1 MRLPSL
7 KFLKTF
13 QVAAR
18 LLSFK
23 SAAEELFLTASAVS
37 HQIKALEEQLGITLF
52 DRGPRALTLTE
63 AGARYLERINELFV
77 GLEHLTEE
85 LQVRYGRTTVRL
97 HVPPLFASEIL
108 LPRLQSFWQQRTE
121 TDLRIDTAIAAA
133 HVYPA
138 DADLSVV
145 VGAGP
150 WEGMRSHCLFAQNFV
165 PACAPALLARLP
177 VKSVADLDRHTLIVH
192 ESRRDAWDRW
202 AGALGLEPPRSSRLV
217 RLDTL
222 SAVTRAAE
230 QGLGVAL
237 VPYPLSAARFESGS
251 LMRAFEGELCTR
263 ESYFL
268 LRRPEPAERRDVAEL
283 AAWILRECRPMADTD
298 AGGAAARRLATGR

>member
-1 MRLPSL
+1 L
-7 KFLKTF
+7 
-13 QVAAR
+13 
-18 LLSFK
+18 
-23 SAAEELFLTASAVS
+23 
-37 HQIKALEEQLGITLF
+37 QL
-52 DRGPRALTLTE
+52 
-63 AGARYLERINELFV
+63 
-77 GLEHLTEE
+77 
-85 LQVRYGRTTVRL
+85 RYGRTTVRL

-108 LPRLQSFWQQRTE
+108 LPRLQSYWQQRTE
-121 TDLRIDTAIAAA
+121 TDLRIDTANAAA

-177 VKSVADLDRHTLIVH
+177 IKSVADLDRHTLIVH
-192 ESRRDAWDRW
+192 EARRDAWERW
-202 AGALGLEPPRSSRLV
+202 AVALGLEPPRNSRLV

-230 QGLGVAL
+230 QGLGIAL

-251 LMRAFEGELCTR
+251 LVRAFEEELCTR

-268 LRRPEPAERRDVAEL
+268 LRRPEQSDRRDVEEL
-283 AAWILRECRPMADTD
+283 AEWILRECRSTAEPVTPPADT
-298 AGGAAARRLATGR
+298 RRLARGA